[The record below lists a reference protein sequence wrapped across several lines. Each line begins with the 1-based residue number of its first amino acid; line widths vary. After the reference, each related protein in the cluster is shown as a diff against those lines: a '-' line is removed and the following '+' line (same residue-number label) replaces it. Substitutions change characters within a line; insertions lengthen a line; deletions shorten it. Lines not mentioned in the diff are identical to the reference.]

1 MEGALHPLVAEE
13 NRLRPERLGRIQI
26 EGTGHAG
33 HAKEIQSP
41 RIDYGLR
48 DEPCNSDTEDQPGF
62 RLCRRRFIEHIGLGT
77 RHKRIAVRKNRGIR
91 PPW

>member
-1 MEGALHPLVAEE
+1 M
-13 NRLRPERLGRIQI
+13 LGMQKRYN
-26 EGTGHAG
+26 
-33 HAKEIQSP
+33 P

-77 RHKRIAVRKNRGIR
+77 CHKRIAVRKNRGIR